1 MSSIRFDASTEERKM
16 VFSIM
21 FIILVFAATIV
32 IQVYQPFTGGYFN
45 LGESVIYVAALVF
58 GPWVAGIAGGIGAAL
73 ADAVSGYGIFVPAT
87 LIIKFAEGFIAG
99 LLTLKLRKMKIN
111 SKIIA
116 IVLGLIYLGLIAI
129 IGSVYLSGSL
139 WAGSEILGY
148 GVEGVIPWWF
158 WVFIGL
164 VVFVTI
170 AYIGLTT
177 RYGGV
182 EPLTLL
188 VAGLVMVFGYFLYEY
203 FISNPLTGREPIAA
217 VFEIPVN
224 IGQAVIGASIAL
236 PIVGFLR
243 RAGYVEENYGGQRT

>member
-1 MSSIRFDASTEERKM
+1 MKNNASRDSRFNIIYIV
-16 VFSIM
+16 VFTV
-21 FIILVFAATIV
+21 LVFVATIV

-45 LGESVIYVAALVF
+45 LGEAVIYVAALVF
-58 GPWVAGIAGGIGAAL
+58 GPWVAGIAGGVGAAL

-87 LIIKFAEGFIAG
+87 LVVKFAEGYIAG
-99 LLTLKLRKMKIN
+99 WLALKLRGLRVN
-111 SKIIA
+111 ARIIG
-116 IVLGLIYLGLIAI
+116 ISIGFVYLGVIAL
-129 IGSVYLSGSL
+129 IGSLYLSGSL
-139 WAGSEILGY
+139 WAGSELLGY
-148 GVEGVIPWWF
+148 GIEGAIPWWL

-182 EPLTLL
+182 EPLVLL
-188 VAGLVMVFGYFLYEY
+188 VAGLVMVSGYFLYEY
-203 FISNPLTGREPIAA
+203 FVSNPLTGREPFAA

-236 PIVGFLR
+236 PIVRFLR
-243 RAGYVEENYGGQRT
+243 RAGYVEENSRG

>member
-1 MSSIRFDASTEERKM
+1 MSSRNSVKNIVHTI
-16 VFSIM
+16 VFTV
-21 FIILVFAATIV
+21 LVFAATLV
-32 IQVYQPFTGGYFN
+32 VQVYQPFTGGYFN

-58 GPWVAGIAGGIGAAL
+58 GPWVAGIAGGVGAAL
-73 ADAVSGYGIFVPAT
+73 ADAVSGYSIFAPAT
-87 LIIKFAEGFIAG
+87 LLIKFAEGFIAG
-99 LLTLKLRKMKIN
+99 LLALKLRKIRIN
-111 SKIIA
+111 SKVIA
-116 IVLGLIYLGLIAI
+116 IVLGFVYLGLIAV
-129 IGSVYLSGSL
+129 IGSIYLSGTL

-148 GVEGVIPWWF
+148 GTEGVIPWWF

-177 RYGGV
+177 RYGGM
-182 EPLTLL
+182 EPLALL
-188 VAGLVMVFGYFLYEY
+188 VAGLIMVFGYFLYEY
-203 FISNPLTGREPIAA
+203 FVSNPLTGREPIAA

-243 RAGYVEENYGGQRT
+243 RAGYVEEEHRSKRS